1 MERVYIG
8 LDETAV
14 MLDVCEK
21 TVRRLSEDNEIGP
34 MVKIRGSTKLIFR
47 HVKAYMER
55 IEAAAQRKF
64 QLMESRA

>member
-8 LDETAV
+8 LEETAT

-34 MVKIRGSTKLIFR
+34 IVKIRGSTKLIFR
-47 HVKAYMER
+47 NVKAYMER
-55 IEAAAQRKF
+55 IEAAARKKYQF
-64 QLMESRA
+64 IESRA